1 MALPTYKDIVELMK
15 KDTTVEA
22 QEQIMALR
30 EASLY
35 IQKIIFCSKP
45 GPECT
50 FPDRRLRV
58 VLSLS
63 QHIGRWAWFA
73 GSEAGTGSPPEA
85 VGRRWLDATLAGQN
99 REPEVVPYERAR
111 QWRSMY
117 CRCVGMACT
126 ASAMTRRRLPSIRGA
141 STSLRR
147 STSGS

>member
-1 MALPTYKDIVELMK
+1 MENRGKRRHAFTLV
-15 KDTTVEA
+15 A
-22 QEQIMALR
+22 QLVLLAVAAIC
-30 EASLY
+30 LY
-35 IQKIIFCSKP
+35 YAHNFMIPKP
-45 GPECT
+45 ESECT
-50 FPDRRLRV
+50 FPDRLPRV

-63 QHIGRWAWFA
+63 QHIGRWAGFA
-73 GSEAGTGSPPEA
+73 GSAAGTNSPPEA
-85 VGRRWLDATLAGQN
+85 AGRRWLDATLAGQN